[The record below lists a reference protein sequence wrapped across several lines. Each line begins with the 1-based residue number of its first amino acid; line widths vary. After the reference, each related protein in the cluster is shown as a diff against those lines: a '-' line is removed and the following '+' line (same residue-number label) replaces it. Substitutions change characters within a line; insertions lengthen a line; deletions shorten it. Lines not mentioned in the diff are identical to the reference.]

1 MYTTIDGGLN
11 WSNTHVP
18 FGPNTNSVFMTDTN
32 SIYMCGD
39 DGSIANFGGIGGIT
53 TSIKNINEYE
63 NSGVNIYP
71 SPASSV
77 LNIEVGN
84 LIDNL
89 QIEMINMQGQLVLTK
104 KINDKNTTINIETL
118 SKGIYFVKIID
129 DKNWQ
134 VRKVIVE

>member
-1 MYTTIDGGLN
+1 
-11 WSNTHVP
+11 
-18 FGPNTNSVFMTDTN
+18 
-32 SIYMCGD
+32 MCGD
-39 DGSIANFGGIGGIT
+39 EGSIANFGGIGGIT